1 MIFIIK
7 KKLRHPPPF
16 LTCLTYIKIRVV
28 CVLILTYPTYIKM
41 GVVCVLVDVVDEVD
55 VVAAV

>member
-1 MIFIIK
+1 VPG
-7 KKLRHPPPF
+7 R
-16 LTCLTYIKIRVV
+16 TVKIRV
-28 CVLILTYPTYIKM
+28 IKM

>member
-1 MIFIIK
+1 VPG
-7 KKLRHPPPF
+7 R
-16 LTCLTYIKIRVV
+16 TVQIRV
-28 CVLILTYPTYIKM
+28 IKM